1 MHNRHQRERGLTR
14 RRKAP
19 SMRIFLVE
27 DDERL
32 ASVIAR
38 GLRKHSYAV
47 DVAGDGETAIF
58 QAETNEYDLLVL
70 DVMIPKGDG
79 FEVCRTLRANG
90 FAAPIL
96 FLTARD
102 AVSDRVKGL
111 ELGGDD
117 YLVKPFDFDE
127 LIARVRALMR
137 RRSAPHAPVISLAD
151 LDLDTAAR
159 SARRGDREI
168 ELTSKEFAVLEY
180 LMLNPGRV
188 VGRAEIAEHAWDD
201 SYDPFSNVIDVYIR
215 RLRRKIDD
223 HADIALIRTRR
234 GSGYVITDAP
244 EPADA

>member
-1 MHNRHQRERGLTR
+1 
-14 RRKAP
+14 
-19 SMRIFLVE
+19 MRIFLVE

-58 QAETNEYDLLVL
+58 QAETNDYDLLVL
-70 DVMIPKGDG
+70 DVMIPGIDG
-79 FEVCRTLRANG
+79 FDVCRRLRANG

-102 AVSDRVKGL
+102 AVGDRVRGL

-117 YLVKPFDFDE
+117 YLVKPFDFEE
-127 LIARVRALMR
+127 LVARVRALMR
-137 RRSAPHAPVISLAD
+137 RRGVFSSPVLRLAD
-151 LDLDTAAR
+151 LELDTAAR
-159 SARRGDREI
+159 AARRSGRDI

-180 LMLNPGRV
+180 LMLHPGRV

-201 SYDPFSNVIDVYIR
+201 TYDPFSNVIDVYIR
-215 RLRRKIDD
+215 RLRRKIDEGEEL
-223 HADIALIRTRR
+223 ALIRTRR
-234 GSGYVITDAP
+234 GSGYVVSDTP
-244 EPADA
+244 EPSDA

>member
-1 MHNRHQRERGLTR
+1 
-14 RRKAP
+14 
-19 SMRIFLVE
+19 MRIFVVE

-47 DVAGDGETAIF
+47 DVACDGETAIF

-70 DVMIPKGDG
+70 DVMIPRHDG
-79 FEVCRTLRANG
+79 FDVCRSLRENG

-102 AVSDRVKGL
+102 SVADRVRGL

-127 LIARVRALMR
+127 LVARVRALMR
-137 RRSAPHAPVISLAD
+137 RRHVLRSTVLAVAD
-151 LDLDTAAR
+151 LTLDTATRTASR
-159 SARRGDREI
+159 AGRAID
-168 ELTSKEFAVLEY
+168 LTAKEYSVLEY
-180 LMLNPGRV
+180 LMENPGRV
-188 VGRAEIAEHAWDD
+188 VSRTELAEHAWDH

-215 RLRRKIDD
+215 RLRRKLD
-223 HADIALIRTRR
+223 AGEPVPLIRTRR
-234 GSGYVITDAP
+234 GAGYVLTDAP
-244 EPADA
+244 EPVDE

>member
-1 MHNRHQRERGLTR
+1 
-14 RRKAP
+14 
-19 SMRIFLVE
+19 MRIFVVE

-47 DVAGDGETAIF
+47 DVASDGETAIF

-70 DVMIPKGDG
+70 DVMIPRHDG
-79 FEVCRTLRANG
+79 FDVCRSLRENG

-102 AVSDRVKGL
+102 SVADRVRGL

-127 LIARVRALMR
+127 LVARVRALMR
-137 RRSAPHAPVISLAD
+137 RRHVLRSAVLAVAD
-151 LDLDTAAR
+151 LTLDTATRTASR
-159 SARRGDREI
+159 AGRAID
-168 ELTSKEFAVLEY
+168 LTAKEYSVLEY
-180 LMLNPGRV
+180 LMENPGRV
-188 VGRAEIAEHAWDD
+188 VSRTELAEHAWDH

-215 RLRRKIDD
+215 RLRRKLD
-223 HADIALIRTRR
+223 AGEPVPLIRTRR
-234 GSGYVITDAP
+234 GAGYVLTDAP
-244 EPADA
+244 EPVDE